1 MTWPVSFYTQY
12 VLYDRRMAEIT
23 AFVLAGGQSSR
34 MGRDKA
40 FIELEGRTLLT
51 HALDLLKQVTC
62 DVYILGSKARF
73 EAYGAVIE
81 DQFPNCGPLG
91 GIHAALRSSLAPLNL
106 ILAVDMP
113 FVRVEFL
120 QHLAGL
126 ARKSPAIA
134 TVPRAAGNW
143 QPLCA
148 IYRPA
153 LADFAEAALKRG
165 RNKIDPLYREIEVQV
180 VEEDELQSHG
190 FSSDMFRNLN
200 TPQEVE
206 EATRR

>member
-1 MTWPVSFYTQY
+1 MGDIS
-12 VLYDRRMAEIT
+12 

-34 MGRDKA
+34 MGADKA
-40 FIELEGRTLLT
+40 FVELEGRTLLT
-51 HALDLLKQVTC
+51 YALNLLKQVTG
-62 DVYILGSKARF
+62 DVHILSSKVPF
-73 EAYGAVIE
+73 GAYGEVVE

-91 GIHAALRSSLAPLNL
+91 GIHAALRFSSAPLNL

-113 FVRVEFL
+113 FVRVAFL
-120 QHLAGL
+120 QYLANL
-126 ARKSPAIA
+126 ARNNSATV

-153 LADFAEAALKRG
+153 FGDIAEAALKQG
-165 RNKIDPLYREIEVQV
+165 RNKIDSLYREVEVQV
-180 VEEDELQSHG
+180 VEEAELQKQG
-190 FSSDMFRNLN
+190 FPSDMFRNLN
-200 TPQEVE
+200 TPQEVQ

>member
-1 MTWPVSFYTQY
+1 MSFCRAKPL
-12 VLYDRRMAEIT
+12 VYDRPMGDIS

-34 MGRDKA
+34 MGADKA
-40 FIELEGRTLLT
+40 FVELEGRTLLT
-51 HALDLLKQVTC
+51 YALNLLKQVTG
-62 DVYILGSKARF
+62 DVHILSSKVPF
-73 EAYGAVIE
+73 GAYGEVVE

-91 GIHAALRSSLAPLNL
+91 GIHAALRFSSAPLNL

-113 FVRVEFL
+113 FVRVAFL
-120 QHLAGL
+120 QYLANL
-126 ARKSPAIA
+126 ARNNSATV

-153 LADFAEAALKRG
+153 FGDIAEAALKQG
-165 RNKIDPLYREIEVQV
+165 RNKIDSLYREVEVQV
-180 VEEDELQSHG
+180 VEEAELQKQG
-190 FSSDMFRNLN
+190 FPSDMFRNLN
-200 TPQEVE
+200 TPQEVQ